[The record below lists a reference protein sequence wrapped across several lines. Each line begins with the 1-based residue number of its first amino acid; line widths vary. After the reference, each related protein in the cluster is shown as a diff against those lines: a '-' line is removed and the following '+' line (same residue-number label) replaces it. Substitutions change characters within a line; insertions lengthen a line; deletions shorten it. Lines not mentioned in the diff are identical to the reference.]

1 MSPKLSSGTS
11 GRISSRIAAR
21 ALPGAIPAP
30 SSSSPFPRPFLRT
43 LVLGWVTTTSVA
55 SSASQLTS
63 RRSKPGTFLSQYASM
78 LERGVRAWLPENAS
92 VRKWQANPSVAS
104 ASPSRRSSGTW
115 AAAIASLIA
124 SRWSWWYWASPPNGL
139 PPRVRLAFSARLS
152 SRSPTSGLE
161 KCLMLRVLSRW

>member
-21 ALPGAIPAP
+21 ALPGRMPAP
-30 SSSSPFPRPFLRT
+30 SSSIPFGRPFLRT
-43 LVLGWVTTTSVA
+43 LVVGSVTTTYVA
-55 SSASQLTS
+55 SSASQFTS
-63 RRSKPGTFLSQYASM
+63 SRSKPGTFLSQYASM
-78 LERGVRAWLPENAS
+78 LDRGVRAWLPLNAS
-92 VRKWQANPSVAS
+92 VRKWQAKPSVAS

-115 AAAIASLIA
+115 AAAIAMLIA
-124 SRWSWWYWASPPNGL
+124 FRWSWWYCASPPSGL
-139 PPRVRLAFSARLS
+139 PSRVRLTLSARLS